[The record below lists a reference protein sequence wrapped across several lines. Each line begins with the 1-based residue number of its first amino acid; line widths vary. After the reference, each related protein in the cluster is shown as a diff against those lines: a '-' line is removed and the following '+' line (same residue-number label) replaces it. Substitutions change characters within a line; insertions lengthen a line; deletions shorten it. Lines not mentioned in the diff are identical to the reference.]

1 MAVHKIFPTNIVI
14 QDVELTE
21 KQANDL
27 LVAVQAIFLDNQ
39 IHNNGTGSWAEPLPV
54 FTQDNLRIFP
64 VLNDIREVFIDGFH
78 ELAQAHENNDL
89 SRESVDKLFA
99 DNFGQLPIMKT
110 GQSLPAHTH
119 PGAVASAVFYLTD
132 VDNEKDG
139 GQLVLRDPSWHTTLG
154 FRNNM
159 EYEIGTKAG
168 RLIVFPVHIWH
179 EVRPYFGKE
188 DRVTIVANL
197 SYINPESVEHI
208 NMKGD

>member
-1 MAVHKIFPTNIVI
+1 MIKRNFIYTTMILI
-14 QDVELTE
+14 S
-21 KQANDL
+21 L
-27 LVAVQAIFLDNQ
+27 LILIFLSGCDKRDPN
-39 IHNNGTGSWAEPLPV
+39 SLEPAEYP
-54 FTQDNLRIFP
+54 
-64 VLNDIREVFIDGFH
+64 DIPEVFIDGFH